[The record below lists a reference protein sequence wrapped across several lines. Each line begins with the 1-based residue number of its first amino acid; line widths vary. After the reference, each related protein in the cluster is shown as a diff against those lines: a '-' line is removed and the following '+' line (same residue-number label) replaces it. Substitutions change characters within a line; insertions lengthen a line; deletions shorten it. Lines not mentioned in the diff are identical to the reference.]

1 MADHTAPPIS
11 DATGSRA
18 LKARAFRWNLCLVV
32 GAILTVGAAF
42 FELLPILVAYW
53 LGLGLGI
60 GAIGAMVIYFVAHQE
75 LRE

>member
-1 MADHTAPPIS
+1 M
-11 DATGSRA
+11 
-18 LKARAFRWNLCLVV
+18 
-32 GAILTVGAAF
+32 LTVGAAF

-75 LRE
+75 